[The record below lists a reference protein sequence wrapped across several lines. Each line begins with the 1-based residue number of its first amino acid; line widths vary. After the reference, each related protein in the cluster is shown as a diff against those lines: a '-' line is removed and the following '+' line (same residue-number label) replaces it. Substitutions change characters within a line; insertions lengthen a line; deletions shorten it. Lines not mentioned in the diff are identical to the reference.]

1 MQIMLF
7 VSPALL
13 ARVLPLC
20 QFDESDVM
28 LDSWVEFPLPPA
40 TFRVEGSYGQC
51 RCRMCR
57 FPAMRMKR
65 DCEVNKRSMNSVH
78 LFANS
83 RPVGVSYAST
93 ETHARF

>member
-40 TFRVEGSYGQC
+40 TFRVEGSYG
-51 RCRMCR
+51 
-57 FPAMRMKR
+57 PVPLPDVPEIPR
-65 DCEVNKRSMNSVH
+65 DEDE
-78 LFANS
+78 A
-83 RPVGVSYAST
+83 
-93 ETHARF
+93 